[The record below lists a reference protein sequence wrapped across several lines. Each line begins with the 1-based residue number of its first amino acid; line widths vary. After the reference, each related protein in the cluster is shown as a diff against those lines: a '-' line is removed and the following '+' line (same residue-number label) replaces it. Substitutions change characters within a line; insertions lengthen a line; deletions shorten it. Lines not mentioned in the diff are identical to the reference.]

1 MVVVKKITLYL
12 QLMRMDKPIG
22 SLLLVWP
29 TLWALWFAFEG
40 KPDFFTTL
48 IFLLGT
54 IIMRSA
60 GCIINDIA
68 DRKFDLHVKRTTNRP
83 ITSGQVSV
91 KEAVILFI
99 TLCLIA
105 LYLAILLNNSFVLM
119 LSIPALFLAISYPY
133 TKRFLALPQA
143 YLGIA
148 FGFGIPMAFGA
159 ALQTVPFS
167 GWLLLLANIFWA
179 LAYDTAYAMVDKD
192 DDIKIGIKTSALT
205 FRKYDVLAV
214 MICYFLHIFI
224 ITFVGIYY
232 YQMSSLFI
240 TGIITAL
247 AMSLQHY
254 FWIKTRIR
262 ELCFKAFNHNNFV
275 GMAIFLGV
283 FSDYSYRIYFQ

>member
-1 MVVVKKITLYL
+1 MILKKIKLYL
-12 QLMRMDKPIG
+12 QLVRMDKPIG

-29 TLWALWFAFEG
+29 TLWALWFAFDC

-54 IIMRSA
+54 VTMRSA

-91 KEAVILFI
+91 KEAIILFI
-99 TLCLIA
+99 ALCLFA
-105 LYLAILLNNSFVLM
+105 LYLAVLLNNSFVLL
-119 LSIPALFLAISYPY
+119 LSVPALFLAITYPY
-133 TKRFLALPQA
+133 TKRFFALPQA

-148 FGFGIPMAFGA
+148 FGFGIPMAYGA
-159 ALQTVPFS
+159 ALHEVPLP
-167 GWLLLLANIFWA
+167 GWLLLLANIFWS

-205 FRKYDVLAV
+205 FGNYDVLAI
-214 MICYFLHIFI
+214 MICYFLHLVI
-224 ITFVGIYY
+224 IIFVGVHY
-232 YQMSSLFI
+232 YQMSNLFFV
-240 TGIITAL
+240 GIAIAAL
-247 AMSLQHY
+247 MSVQHY
-254 FWIKTRIR
+254 FWIKTRSR
-262 ELCFKAFNHNNFV
+262 ELCFKAFNHNNFL

-283 FSDYSYRIYFQ
+283 FGEYTYRIYFQ